1 MIAMPIILNIFT
13 LFNIVSVAINAR
25 FDLSTET
32 AIVFWAILY
41 YSMYRYLATKE
52 SIIYIF
58 KEFGKIS
65 KTKRY
70 ILNLSVPIYLIL
82 TGWIFYYTVGLL
94 HAME

>member
-1 MIAMPIILNIFT
+1 MFNLFTILSIIEILINAKFDVT
-13 LFNIVSVAINAR
+13 KETVIVSTCLLFYA
-25 FDLSTET
+25 
-32 AIVFWAILY
+32 
-41 YSMYRYLATKE
+41 MYRYLATKE

-82 TGWIFYYTVGLL
+82 TGWIFYYTANIVK
-94 HAME
+94 AMP